1 MFIFIE
7 YASFFFLQRET
18 RRVYNLLLQE
28 EENPFEGWKIMPGYE
43 YVTNN
48 YFDIIMIDFVYIVQ
62 RSPQSRSGQHYNQR
76 SKGSKHSIFDSAHQ
90 R

>member
-1 MFIFIE
+1 MLL
-7 YASFFFLQRET
+7 FFFQRET

-48 YFDIIMIDFVYIVQ
+48 YCDIIMIDFVYIVV
-62 RSPQSRSGQHYNQR
+62 SL
-76 SKGSKHSIFDSAHQ
+76 SKIPTIKKWSAF
-90 R
+90 